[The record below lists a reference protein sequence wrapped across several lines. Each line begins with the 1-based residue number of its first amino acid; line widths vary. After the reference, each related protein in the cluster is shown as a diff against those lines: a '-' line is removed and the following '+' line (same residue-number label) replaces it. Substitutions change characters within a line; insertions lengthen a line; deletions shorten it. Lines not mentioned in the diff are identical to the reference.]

1 MAKALAT
8 PNLKD
13 RAELL
18 HEAEKLLVADM
29 PVIPLIF
36 NQNFYVVNKSY
47 LKGLD
52 VNYYGYTLFTD
63 ARLKKYEQFL
73 EDKKD

>member
-1 MAKALAT
+1 
-8 PNLKD
+8 
-13 RAELL
+13 
-18 HEAEKLLVADM
+18 M